1 MPSFLDF
8 YVNTKFKKGL
18 SARICGYSSI
28 CASQCS
34 FGFVG
39 GKTEHQFWR
48 ETAPICNLGFTFS
61 KFVLIYL
68 PQK

>member
-8 YVNTKFKKGL
+8 YVNTKFKKGCL
-18 SARICGYSSI
+18 LKSVHIVRYV
-28 CASQCS
+28 QMYS

-39 GKTEHQFWR
+39 GKTERKFWR
-48 ETAPICNLGFTFS
+48 ETTPICNLGFTFS

-68 PQK
+68 P